1 MSEIWETFDNLFR
14 ALQRQSGRVAELE
27 NRLAQLEKNLENH
40 AEVVKTDNV
49 QQFPQFQ
56 EGQWKRAA

>member
-27 NRLAQLEKNLENH
+27 NRLAQLEKSLEKH

-49 QQFPQFQ
+49 QQFPQRQ